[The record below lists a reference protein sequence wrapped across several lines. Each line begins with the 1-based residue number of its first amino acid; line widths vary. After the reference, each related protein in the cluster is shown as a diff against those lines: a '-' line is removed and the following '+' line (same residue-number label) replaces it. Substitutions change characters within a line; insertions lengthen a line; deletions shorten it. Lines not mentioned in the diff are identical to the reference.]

1 MLRSHNVQPVSY
13 VVGTLDATAADGRK
27 PWTACSLLQ
36 LSALSSLLLSNSPSI
51 PKPIE
56 TTNNRL
62 PTSPQFGR
70 PCLLELSL
78 IRKLERGLT
87 EKRGQKERAIFV
99 VQFFLSARHAC
110 GLSSSSSLQF
120 QILTNHS
127 PASCSSRLCVQSA
140 LIAFNSP
147 PQISKLNWRTSRI
160 TTESLLLYWRF
171 QQV

>member
-1 MLRSHNVQPVSY
+1 MPSELSTQP
-13 VVGTLDATAADGRK
+13 LPRGRK

-62 PTSPQFGR
+62 PNCPQFGR
-70 PCLLELSL
+70 PRLLELSL

-99 VQFFLSARHAC
+99 VQFFLSARRVC
-110 GLSSSSSLQF
+110 GLSSSFSLQF
-120 QILTNHS
+120 QISNS
-127 PASCSSRLCVQSA
+127 KRPPSRLSA
-140 LIAFNSP
+140 AAVSQWPIADVDRRTIPGPKPQRKSP
-147 PQISKLNWRTSRI
+147 QGQATG
-160 TTESLLLYWRF
+160 
-171 QQV
+171 